1 MRIPY
6 ALYLLY
12 LTHKMHIRNLN
23 EGLSRKKRNDF
34 CLETPCFAWFPSTF
48 CPEFCFSLS
57 EETEEETFCLADAA
71 FFAIFIFWIF
81 FGIPISYC
89 SYD

>member
-1 MRIPY
+1 MTF
-6 ALYLLY
+6 ALKLLV
-12 LTHKMHIRNLN
+12 
-23 EGLSRKKRNDF
+23 F
-34 CLETPCFAWFPSTF
+34 VWFLSTF

-81 FGIPISYC
+81 FGIPISY
-89 SYD
+89 Y